1 MESLATA
8 LAESLDK
15 PVSWAVGFFF
25 GNVELSL
32 ELWTVITGISGFGKV
47 MPTIGWSKCSL
58 LAKSLILEVMSKRQC
73 AWTKEVG

>member
-1 MESLATA
+1 MVAEA
-8 LAESLDK
+8 LEVSLDK
-15 PVSWAVGFFF
+15 PLEWAVGFFF
-25 GNVELSL
+25 GKTEPRL
-32 ELWTVITGISGFGKV
+32 ELWTVITGISGFDKV

>member
-1 MESLATA
+1 MVAEA
-8 LAESLDK
+8 LEVSLDK
-15 PVSWAVGFFF
+15 PLEWAVGSFF
-25 GNVELSL
+25 GNTEPSL
-32 ELWTVITGISGFGKV
+32 ELWTVITGISGFDKV